1 MNKTILISITGFLA
15 LAVLF
20 AGYQLLAE
28 YRLQQEQVA
37 RYENYVAELQ
47 AELET
52 VDEQRVQ
59 YETEL
64 NRLRREL
71 GSTNSRANAL
81 ASELEIAQAQIDPE
95 IVLLEQQI
103 REQLM
108 VELQGSQQ
116 SNGQSLSRA
125 DLFKQLNTLEPDEL
139 GTLMA
144 MQSLYG
150 DFLRELDV
158 DDQRMDAIIDGLNNI
173 IAERNQLRMD
183 AIEELRQNPGRSQ
196 AQALRQQMLAMSSPD
211 AQLEAL
217 SYLLSDEELEIY
229 QRIQE
234 EQRQNGTFQ
243 TQTFSVR
250 QGGIPFRT
258 GRLDESSS
266 TMIIQGGQGDAPAI
280 QIFRAEETPQ

>member
-1 MNKTILISITGFLA
+1 MNKSILISITGILA
-15 LAVLF
+15 VTVLF

-71 GSTNSRANAL
+71 GSANSRANNL

-95 IVLLEQQI
+95 IALLEQQI

-116 SNGQSLSRA
+116 SNSQSLSRA

-217 SYLLSDEELEIY
+217 SYLLSDEELELY
-229 QRIQE
+229 QQVR
-234 EQRQNGTFQ
+234 EQQLENGTLR
-243 TQTFSVR
+243 TQTFAIREGVR
-250 QGGIPFRT
+250 AGQAGFIGGAT
-258 GRLDESSS
+258 TD
-266 TMIIQGGQGDAPAI
+266 MIIQSGQGDAPAI